1 MTNVITI
8 VMVVLSHVIIVRD
21 NAMNFIINTDNYAFS
36 PYAITFISSFIISF
50 LIAFI
55 ILIKNKVN
63 KNVAMLSSFINFL
76 CSIYCAYLFSVLT
89 ADDMVEQLGKIS
101 FSSIGGLIGVAVGV
115 IVLGQ
120 IYKEYRTKL
129 IKAYTLVIPLMY
141 SISKMGCFLVGCC
154 YGMEYSGAFSVTYH
168 GRFAACTGIELF
180 PVQLLESLVFL
191 IIFLF
196 GLILEYVIKA
206 QKTVAILII
215 ICAISKGL
223 LDFLRASHVGIV
235 ISVNQ
240 VSCLVII
247 LLTVIIQFLS
257 IKRSV

>member
-1 MTNVITI
+1 M
-8 VMVVLSHVIIVRD
+8 
-21 NAMNFIINTDNYAFS
+21 
-36 PYAITFISSFIISF
+36 
-50 LIAFI
+50 
-55 ILIKNKVN
+55 
-63 KNVAMLSSFINFL
+63 
-76 CSIYCAYLFSVLT
+76 
-89 ADDMVEQLGKIS
+89 
-101 FSSIGGLIGVAVGV
+101 
-115 IVLGQ
+115 
-120 IYKEYRTKL
+120 
-129 IKAYTLVIPLMY
+129 
-141 SISKMGCFLVGCC
+141 
-154 YGMEYSGAFSVTYH
+154 
-168 GRFAACTGIELF
+168 
-180 PVQLLESLVFL
+180 ESLVFL

-247 LLTVIIQFLS
+247 LLAVIIQFLS